1 MSQANSPHLQLK
13 LIDDTSLHS
22 LRCDQRCAAR
32 HWILE
37 CIPSC
42 DTKFC
47 RQTSYTLAHL
57 FWFSSNSPD
66 FGLLLQECRKLSELY
81 RLLCTGGHSQP
92 TNYSHQL
99 PRRNWALNSSALPA
113 WNRCLQM
120 VQWYWSPL
128 VPRKQCLDQKSTAP
142 IWEKNLAGKKQVHR
156 DVSKV
161 LVGRNFHKHHIER
174 VVFSNKTHCHRPCI
188 LRHAHNISHNT
199 SVRGMLPISSSV
211 PEFRSFNCRGGTPN
225 LREKNVVVKLSPLK
239 VKVKGKLKNCISDL
253 QQWNSE

>member
-37 CIPSC
+37 YIPSC

-47 RQTSYTLAHL
+47 RQTSWLWPIFLILKQFARLWFAPAGMQEAFWTLSVAM
-57 FWFSSNSPD
+57 
-66 FGLLLQECRKLSELY
+66 Y
-81 RLLCTGGHSQP
+81 RGHSQP

-99 PRRNWALNSSALPA
+99 PCRNWALNSSALPA

-128 VPRKQCLDQKSTAP
+128 VPRKQCLDQRSTAP
-142 IWEKNLAGKKQVHR
+142 IWEKNLAGKQQVHR

-174 VVFSNKTHCHRPCI
+174 VVFSNKTHRPCI

-199 SVRGMLPISSSV
+199 WVRGMLPISSSV